1 MSRILKM
8 SAEADVFYSMKT
20 KQQKQ
25 EILNQLA
32 EHLAKQQAMMFVS
45 YKGLK
50 VGDMTSLRNQ
60 LKEAGAKLVVAKK
73 TLLSKV
79 LREKKIE
86 ENLKDMEG
94 QIGTIFAFD
103 DPFAPMKI
111 AYAFGKTNGNL
122 KILGG
127 YFENELQNAA
137 NIVAIANLPSREE
150 LLSRLVG
157 TMAFPMSGFVSV
169 LQGNIKGLMT
179 VLTRRSETVNS

>member
-1 MSRILKM
+1 M

-60 LKEAGAKLVVAKK
+60 LKEAGAKLVVSKK

-79 LREKKIE
+79 LREKKID
-86 ENLKDMEG
+86 ENLKGMEG